1 MSKTLL
7 ITGATG
13 KQGGAVINALIASP
27 STPPFTILALTRN
40 PASAAAKALVAK
52 SPTIK
57 LVTGD
62 LDYPAAIFTAA
73 GTSLWGVFS
82 VQVFRPGKAGAE
94 REERQSK
101 ALVDAA
107 IENGVK
113 HFVYTSVDRHGA
125 RSDSDPTNVPQ
136 FATKHRSE
144 KYLQEK
150 SVGTNMGWTI
160 LRPVA
165 FMENLN
171 PGFVG
176 KVSATLWKF
185 AIPPTT
191 PVQFVATADIGFFG
205 AKAFLDSEE
214 YNGRVLSL
222 AGDELTFPQAEMV
235 FKEKMGVE
243 LPRTFGI
250 VAWALLKAVKE
261 LRLMFKWLADV
272 GSAADIV
279 ELRRMYPDLMTFD
292 DWLEKEGAFVRR
304 S

>member
-27 STPPFTILALTRN
+27 STPPVTILALTRN
-40 PASAAAKALVAK
+40 PDSAAAKALIAK
-52 SPTIK
+52 SPAIK

-62 LDYPAAIFTAA
+62 LDNPAAIFTSA
-73 GTSLWGVFS
+73 GISIWGVFS
-82 VQVFRPGKAGAE
+82 VQVFRPGHAGAE

-107 IENGVK
+107 LENGVK
-113 HFVYTSVDRHGA
+113 HFVYSSVDRHGE

-136 FATKHRSE
+136 FATKYHNE

-150 SVGTNMGWTI
+150 SVGTNMAWTI

-165 FMENLN
+165 FMENFN

-176 KVSATLWKF
+176 KVSAALWKS
-185 AIPPTT
+185 AIPPTK
-191 PVQFVATADIGFFG
+191 PVQLIATADIGFF
-205 AKAFLDSEE
+205 AVQAFLHSEE

-235 FKEKMGVE
+235 FKEKMGKE

-250 VAWALLKAVKE
+250 VAWVLLKAVKE
-261 LRLMFKWLADV
+261 IGLMFKWLADV
-272 GSAADIV
+272 GSAADIF
-279 ELRRMYPDLMTFD
+279 ELRRMHPDLMTFD
-292 DWLEKEGAFVRR
+292 NWLERESAFVKR

>member
-1 MSKTLL
+1 M
-7 ITGATG
+7 
-13 KQGGAVINALIASP
+13 
-27 STPPFTILALTRN
+27 
-40 PASAAAKALVAK
+40 
-52 SPTIK
+52 
-57 LVTGD
+57 
-62 LDYPAAIFTAA
+62 
-73 GTSLWGVFS
+73 
-82 VQVFRPGKAGAE
+82 
-94 REERQSK
+94 
-101 ALVDAA
+101 
-107 IENGVK
+107 
-113 HFVYTSVDRHGA
+113 YTSVDRHGA

-150 SVGTNMGWTI
+150 CVGTDMGWTI

-165 FMENLN
+165 FMENFN
-171 PGFVG
+171 PGFIG
-176 KVSATLWKF
+176 KVSAALWKF

-205 AKAFLDSEE
+205 AQAFLNSEE

-235 FKEKMGVE
+235 FKEKTGME

-250 VAWALLKAVKE
+250 VAWALLKMVKE

-279 ELRRMYPDLMTFD
+279 ELRRMYPDLMTFA